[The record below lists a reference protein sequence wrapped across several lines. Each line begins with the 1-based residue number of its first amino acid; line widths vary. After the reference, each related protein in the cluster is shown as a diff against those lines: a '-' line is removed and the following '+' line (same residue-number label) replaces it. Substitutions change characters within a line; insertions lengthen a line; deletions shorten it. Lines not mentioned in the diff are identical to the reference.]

1 MAGRNRKAAEKFAT
15 FEERFK
21 TSYEAG
27 AVKVSRTF
35 GKRIQKQRL
44 AQIGPLMSK
53 RRKDGVTFRVTRRGA
68 LILLDLAPIAAQ
80 QEYGRVITPQNGE
93 FLRVPIG
100 GGDNRKQLDDD
111 GSFVVKTKNG
121 LLVMRPNGDGTAEAI
136 ATLRTRVVIKR
147 NDADGRFAT
156 IVDANLR
163 SYKDQL
169 AEEIIKGFYSK

>member
-1 MAGRNRKAAEKFAT
+1 MGRNRKAAENFAT
-15 FEERFK
+15 FEEDFK
-21 TSYEAG
+21 ASYQA
-27 AVKVSRTF
+27 ASVKVARTF

-68 LILLDLAPIAAQ
+68 LVLLDLAPIAAQ
-80 QEYGRVITPQNGE
+80 QEYGRVITPQSGE

-100 GGDNRKQLDDD
+100 GGDNRKRLDDD
-111 GSFVVKTKNG
+111 ATFTVKTKNG
-121 LLVMRPNGDGTAEAI
+121 LVVMRDLGGGKVEPI
-136 ATLRTRVVIKR
+136 ATLRKRIVIKR
-147 NDADGRFAT
+147 NDIDGRFAT

-169 AEEIIKGFYSK
+169 AEEIIKGLYSK